1 MGHACYE
8 SGQIKATFGTGVFA
22 LANAGETIQSDHE
35 SGILSTVAWQF
46 DGKKPVYAVEAGV
59 YNAGTAV
66 NWLRSL
72 GLFQQFTEIERFD
85 DAIERS
91 RKWR

>member
-1 MGHACYE
+1 MG
-8 SGQIKATFGTGVFA
+8 G
-22 LANAGETIQSDHE
+22 TIQSDHE

-46 DGKKPVYAVEAGV
+46 NGKKPVYAVDAGV
-59 YNAGTAV
+59 YNAGSAV
-66 NWLRSL
+66 NWVRSL

-85 DAIERS
+85 DAIVCS